1 MGMAAHRRHAGFT
14 LVELMI
20 VIAIVGIL
28 SSVALG
34 QIRDYTRRARMSE
47 VVLAA
52 SNCRTTIS
60 ENYLSMSTAPA
71 AGRWGCE
78 STAGVATRYAQ
89 AVQTSSD
96 GAVRVT
102 IANLAAGMDGRHMF
116 LVPMRPD
123 GINAMT
129 ASDDLGNKVHQWVC
143 GSDAPE
149 VRNALP
155 ANCRSDTTAYAGG
168 TFE

>member
-1 MGMAAHRRHAGFT
+1 MQMTMYRRQAGFT

-28 SSVALG
+28 AAVALG

-52 SNCRTTIS
+52 SSCRTPIS
-60 ENYLSMSTAPA
+60 ESYLSLSRAPA
-71 AGRWGCE
+71 AGQWGCE
-78 STAGVATRYAQ
+78 SSAGVATRYAQ

-96 GAVRVT
+96 GVVRVT
-102 IANLAAGMDGRHMF
+102 IANLDAGVNGRHMF
-116 LVPMRPD
+116 LVPLRPD
-123 GINAMT
+123 GVTAMS
-129 ASDDLGNKVHQWVC
+129 AADDLGNKVHQWIC
-143 GSDAPE
+143 GSDAQD

-155 ANCRSDTTAYAGG
+155 VNCRSDTTAYAGG